1 MRSTQIQ
8 TGHLGK
14 LFHVQTNTYIDLLP
28 NLSIIHIGKPN
39 ERIPPDIDVSPLPN
53 SHFVSRVHA
62 NIRIE
67 GHNYFLEDLGSSN
80 GTYLNHSLLTPL
92 IHHQLNPGDRIDVG
106 RKNTVT
112 FIFQLAKKVPT
123 TSSKAENEEK
133 KQVAVL
139 TRLVGLALML
149 AALGFLSSSVALG
162 TFRIMYLPAM
172 GSVLLVTAGVL
183 TLSYGRTNHNL
194 GGILIAVGVVM
205 AFASGGIVL
214 PSITLLSFL
223 LEFGAFSA
231 GYQLFT
237 SGRVSV
243 IDLLPL
249 KGILRK

>member
-62 NIRIE
+62 
-67 GHNYFLEDLGSSN
+67 
-80 GTYLNHSLLTPL
+80 
-92 IHHQLNPGDRIDVG
+92 
-106 RKNTVT
+106 
-112 FIFQLAKKVPT
+112 
-123 TSSKAENEEK
+123 
-133 KQVAVL
+133 
-139 TRLVGLALML
+139 
-149 AALGFLSSSVALG
+149 
-162 TFRIMYLPAM
+162 
-172 GSVLLVTAGVL
+172 
-183 TLSYGRTNHNL
+183 
-194 GGILIAVGVVM
+194 
-205 AFASGGIVL
+205 SGGIVL

>member
-14 LFHVQTNTYIDLLP
+14 LFHVQTNIYIDLLP

-92 IHHQLNPGDRIDVG
+92 IRHPLNPGDRIDVG

-112 FIFQLAKKVPT
+112 FLFQLAKKVPT

-133 KQVAVL
+133 KQVA
-139 TRLVGLALML
+139 
-149 AALGFLSSSVALG
+149 
-162 TFRIMYLPAM
+162 
-172 GSVLLVTAGVL
+172 LL
-183 TLSYGRTNHNL
+183 
-194 GGILIAVGVVM
+194 
-205 AFASGGIVL
+205 
-214 PSITLLSFL
+214 
-223 LEFGAFSA
+223 
-231 GYQLFT
+231 QLFT